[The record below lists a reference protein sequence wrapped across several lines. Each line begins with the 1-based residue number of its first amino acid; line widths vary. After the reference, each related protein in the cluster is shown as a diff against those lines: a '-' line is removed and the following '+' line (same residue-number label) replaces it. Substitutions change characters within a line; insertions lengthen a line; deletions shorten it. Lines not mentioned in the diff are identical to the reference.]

1 VIYRTICKKEKEN
14 IKNEDENLN
23 KKPKSNLLIIKDL
36 FDFNLDELF
45 IYDETK
51 DRGILYIKGIVGIS
65 ILFTILGQLFLLF
78 LNIYIKSFGKY
89 QFHEILSSFSYIF
102 IYIGLR
108 YSPRILFSCSGF
120 TLAYKALRFHEKNK
134 NCFLIRFFF
143 LQFYK
148 YIILFLSVLYFRYSL
163 YEIISLIGDK
173 PVWKALDQFELK
185 KPSNGDEFFRKSIN
199 IGGFLDY
206 IKQGDD
212 SKYSNDL
219 FDYLWMPFNE
229 IFFFVIGILLI
240 SLGLTK
246 KRIDW
251 IILVLMLLLYLQK
264 FLYIQSGIETK
275 FIQLYIIIFLTMER

>member
-1 VIYRTICKKEKEN
+1 MIKFYADMEKKGKVDKVDLTFIEINNYDKPKLSVKNLIPFFILLIPLCISLISMIYRAVFLREKDN
-14 IKNEDENLN
+14 NEDENEN
-23 KKPKSNLLIIKDL
+23 KRRKRSSLIKKL
-36 FDFNLDELF
+36 FDFNANLEELF
-45 IYDETK
+45 TYDEPK
-51 DRGILYIKGIVGIS
+51 DRGILYIKGIVGLS
-65 ILFTILGQLFLLF
+65 ILFTILGQLFLIFSNLYTK
-78 LNIYIKSFGKY
+78 NFGKY
-89 QFHEILSSFSYIF
+89 QYHQLLSSFSNILY
-102 IYIGLR
+102 YVGLR

-219 FDYLWMPFNE
+219 FD
-229 IFFFVIGILLI
+229 
-240 SLGLTK
+240 
-246 KRIDW
+246 
-251 IILVLMLLLYLQK
+251 
-264 FLYIQSGIETK
+264 
-275 FIQLYIIIFLTMER
+275 